1 MSDKTIWATSFR
13 SKSEN
18 VVETITDLILS
29 GDLENDMTLPTES
42 ELCDN
47 LGVSR
52 SVLREA
58 MKMLGTK
65 GLVEVRQ
72 GVGTIVKRPSEYV
85 SIEALH
91 NYIQLNQ
98 VSLGHVMEI
107 RIPIEIETARLA
119 AKNRTQQHIDA
130 MEETLTEMEN
140 SKKQLDACAEADHA
154 FHEALVSSTGN
165 PLFFIVTHSIA
176 KFFGFLRVVT
186 IGSVEETVEQH
197 RAILEAVRKKNSR
210 AAVSAMVKHMK
221 STEKDLSEIFEHW
234 RDERPQIVAGKDRA
248 ARSSPI
254 SKE

>member
-1 MSDKTIWATSFR
+1 MSEKTIWTTSFR

-18 VVETITDLILS
+18 VVETIADLILS
-29 GDLENDMTLPTES
+29 GDLPNDVTLPTES

-58 MKMLGTK
+58 MKMLAAK
-65 GLVEVRQ
+65 GLVQVKQ
-72 GVGTIVKRPSEYV
+72 GVGTVVKRPSEYV

-107 RIPIEIETARLA
+107 RVPIEIETAKLA
-119 AKNRTQQHIDA
+119 AKNRTQQHLDA
-130 MEETLTEMEN
+130 MEETLIEMQN
-140 SKKQLDACAEADHA
+140 NKDRLDACVEADHA

-165 PLFFIVTHSIA
+165 PLFLIVTHSIA

-186 IGSVEETVEQH
+186 IGSIEETIEQH
-197 RAILEAVRKKNSR
+197 RGILEAVRKKNAQ
-210 AAVSAMVKHMK
+210 AAASAMVRHMK
-221 STEKDLSEIFEHW
+221 STEKDLGEIYGNW
-234 RDERPQIVAGKDRA
+234 RDEKPQIIRSKDSRGKGNRLS
-248 ARSSPI
+248 R
-254 SKE
+254 E

>member
-1 MSDKTIWATSFR
+1 MSEKRIWKTSFR

-65 GLVEVRQ
+65 GLVEIKQ
-72 GVGTIVKRPSEYV
+72 GVGTVVKRPSEYV

-98 VSLGHVMEI
+98 VSLGQVMDI

-119 AKNRTQQHIDA
+119 AINRTQEHLAA
-130 MEETLTEMEN
+130 MEKTLTEMDSN
-140 SKKQLDACAEADHA
+140 RSDIDACVEADHE
-154 FHEALVSSTGN
+154 FHDVLVSSTGN

-176 KFFGFLRVVT
+176 KFLSFLRVVT
-186 IGSVEETVEQH
+186 IGSVAETVDQH
-197 RAILEAVRKKNSR
+197 RAIWEAVEKKNPK
-210 AAVSAMVKHMK
+210 AATSAMIKHMK
-221 STEKDLSEIFEHW
+221 ATEKDLENLYERW
-234 RDERPQIVAGKDRA
+234 RDEKPQIIAKKNQPTG
-248 ARSSPI
+248 
-254 SKE
+254 